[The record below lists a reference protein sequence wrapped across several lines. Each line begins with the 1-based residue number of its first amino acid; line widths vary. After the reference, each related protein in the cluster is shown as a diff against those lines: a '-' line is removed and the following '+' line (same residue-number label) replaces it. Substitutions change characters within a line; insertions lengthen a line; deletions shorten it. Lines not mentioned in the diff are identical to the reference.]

1 MIARSTQSA
10 LVALLVLGMLGLTVP
25 QAAQAHGRES
35 HSHGYSY
42 RQIDRHDDDHD
53 EGSRYAPPRG
63 HGWRRHHDYY
73 APRYY
78 PDVVIYPQEAP
89 RVYYYPL
96 VEPMYPHEYG
106 SVGIHL
112 DYNLLY

>member
-10 LVALLVLGMLGLTVP
+10 LIDLLVLVMLGLTVP
-25 QAAQAHGRES
+25 QVAQAHGRES
-35 HSHGYSY
+35 HSYGYW
-42 RQIDRHDDDHD
+42 QGGHDDDDRD
-53 EGSRYAPPRG
+53 EGGPRYAPPRD

-78 PDVVIYPQEAP
+78 PDMVIYQQETP
-89 RVYYYPL
+89 RVYYYPP
-96 VEPMYPHEYG
+96 VESMYPHEYG

-112 DYNLLY
+112 DYNYLY